1 MSTSMMERFVKKSYL
16 VHLLAKV
23 QKKKRKRT
31 QPPNNSLYFEKR
43 AFLLWYLKN
52 YYISGNGNPKKFLI
66 FSQKEA
72 VLILQETETPIKFFI
87 FCQKKAFLLFWE
99 TETLKKILIFQKMG
113 LSNISFIFQ
122 EVTLWTYI
130 FSEKSCSY
138 ISGNFLIFIE
148 LLRLTF
154 SFS

>member
-1 MSTSMMERFVKKSYL
+1 MMERLVKKSYL

-23 QKKKRKRT
+23 KKKRKRT

-43 AFLLWYLKN
+43 PFLLWYLKN

-72 VLILQETETPIKFFI
+72 VLILQETETPIKFLI
-87 FCQKKAFLLFWE
+87 FCRKKAFLFFWE

-122 EVTLWTYI
+122 EVTLWMYI

-138 ISGNFLIFIE
+138 ISGNILI
-148 LLRLTF
+148 
-154 SFS
+154 